1 MQNLPDFSSLSQLL
15 PMKTEKH
22 FERQQ
27 HMGCFI
33 LCSFTI
39 TSYKSACE
47 WHFSIV
53 AAMKDKPWDPAYAAQ
68 FPEEI
73 A

>member
-1 MQNLPDFSSLSQLL
+1 MQNLPDFFSLSQLL
-15 PMKTEKH
+15 PMKSEKH
-22 FERQQ
+22 PERQQ
-27 HMGCFI
+27 HMWCII
-33 LCSFTI
+33 LCSFTT

-47 WHFSIV
+47 WHFSI
-53 AAMKDKPWDPAYAAQ
+53 AASMKDKPWDPAYVAQ